1 MISLIQLEYIVA
13 VDTYRHFAQAAEHC
27 YVTQPTLSM
36 QVKKLEDDLG
46 IKIFDR
52 SKQPVIPTDIGQLVL
67 AQAREVLAG
76 AGRISDMAKH
86 HNKEISGELRVG
98 IIPTLAPYLLPMFA
112 GSIRKDYPGVLLHFE
127 ELITESIA
135 AKLHKGQMDAGIF
148 VTPFNDPGIVE
159 QHVFYEEM
167 LVYAHPD
174 HRLAGKEQVRIADA
188 AQPDIWLLS
197 DGHCFRN
204 QVVNLCS
211 YKPQEHNELPFSL
224 EGGSLETLIRV
235 IDREGGFTLIP
246 ELACAS
252 LNPEQKNNLIHF
264 SDARPVREVSVCYS
278 RYYVKRRLIQ
288 LLIDE
293 IRKAVPAP
301 MQQEGQNEVVKWKS

>member
-1 MISLIQLEYIVA
+1 
-13 VDTYRHFAQAAEHC
+13 
-27 YVTQPTLSM
+27 M
-36 QVKKLEDDLG
+36 QIKKLEDDLG

-52 SKQPVIPTDIGQLVL
+52 SKQPVIPTDIGQEVL
-67 AQAREVLAG
+67 ERARGVLAG
-76 AGRISDMAKH
+76 AEGINDLVKH
-86 HNKEISGELRVG
+86 HLKDYSGELRVG
-98 IIPTLAPYLLPMFA
+98 IIPTLAPYLLPLFA
-112 GSIRKDYPGVLLHFE
+112 GTLKKDFPGVILYFE
-127 ELITESIA
+127 ELITERIA
-135 AKLHKGQMDAGIF
+135 EKLHKGQLDAGVF

-167 LVYAHPD
+167 LVYAHPE
-174 HRLAGKEQVRIADA
+174 HKLAGKEHVRVADA

-252 LNPEQKNNLIHF
+252 LNPEQKNNLIQF

-278 RYYVKRRLIQ
+278 RYYIKRRLIQ

-293 IRKAVPAP
+293 IRKAVPMQ
-301 MQQEGQNEVVKWKS
+301 MQQEGQGEVVKWKN